1 MKDTTPI
8 YFHSAT
14 YAHEHG
20 ELDQYHASHKANI
33 ACREAIEQAIA
44 DNYRD
49 NRLGTACVQQVLQQ
63 FDPDR
68 IFMSLPTRSGRK
80 ITTGAFHGTTRH
92 GRRRSRSVRIRTVLD
107 MTGMSALPWT
117 AAIPDLPTCFSPRPG
132 GSVRR
137 PRSRNHPCVTA

>member
-14 YAHEHG
+14 YAYEHG

-33 ACREAIEQAIA
+33 ACREAIEQAIT

-63 FDPDR
+63 FDPGR

-80 ITTGAFHGTTRH
+80 IMTGAFHGTIKH
-92 GRRRSRSVRIRTVLD
+92 GRRRFRSVRIRTVSD
-107 MTGMSALPWT
+107 MTGMFALPWT

-132 GSVRR
+132 GNVRLL
-137 PRSRNHPCVTA
+137 RNKSPLSETA